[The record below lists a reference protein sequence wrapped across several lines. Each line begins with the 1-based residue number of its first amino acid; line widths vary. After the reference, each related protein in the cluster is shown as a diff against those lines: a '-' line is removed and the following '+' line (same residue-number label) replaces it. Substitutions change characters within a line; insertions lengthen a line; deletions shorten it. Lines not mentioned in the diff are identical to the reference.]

1 MMSRLRAR
9 ERPLMEAG
17 TVTGKRKFHGF
28 TLIELLV
35 VLALI
40 SLLAAMVA
48 PMVGKS
54 VPRAK
59 ESALRENLFVLRKTL
74 DDYYADKGRYPAT
87 LQQLVDERYVRKIPV
102 DPITSSDWGLVYSDA
117 EPRGIVDLHSNAKAV
132 ASDGTIYES
141 W

>member
-1 MMSRLRAR
+1 
-9 ERPLMEAG
+9 MEAG